1 MRSRHVT
8 HLLTRYVHGQLRPA
22 QRARV
27 SKHVRSC
34 VDCRVALARE
44 ENLAADLRRE
54 MPFIGQASAG
64 QLSHVWAGVWQEVN
78 TTRPRSRRNGSS
90 LLPGLGAMIA
100 VLMLVMV
107 AIPLLVQ
114 GGVRAE
120 AAPLQA
126 IPQLTVA
133 TASPTVGVTDEANGQ
148 QVNSD
153 VTVAYRL
160 VNMEATPAPVPG
172 ATTSPEAY
180 IGGVYQR

>member
-22 QRARV
+22 QRSRV
-27 SKHVRSC
+27 SNHVRMC
-34 VDCRVALARE
+34 VNCRVALARE

-54 MPFIGQASAG
+54 MPLIGQASAG

-78 TTRPRSRRNGSS
+78 STRPRSRWNGSS

-100 VLMLVMV
+100 VLLLVMV
-107 AIPLLVQ
+107 VVPLLVQ
-114 GGVRAE
+114 SGVRAE
-120 AAPLQA
+120 AAPLQPR
-126 IPQLTVA
+126 PQLTVA
-133 TASPTVGVTDEANGQ
+133 TASPTVGVTDEAKGQ
-148 QVNSD
+148 RTQPD
-153 VTVAYRL
+153 VTVAYRF

-180 IGGVYQR
+180 VGGVYQR